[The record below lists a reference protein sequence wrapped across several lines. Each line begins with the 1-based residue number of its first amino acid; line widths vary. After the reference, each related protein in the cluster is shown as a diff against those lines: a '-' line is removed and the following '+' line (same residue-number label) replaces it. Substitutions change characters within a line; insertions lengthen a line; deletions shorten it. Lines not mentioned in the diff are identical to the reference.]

1 MARIR
6 TIKPEFWTSEQIVE
20 CSTSARL
27 LFIGLWNFC
36 DDGGVHPASIP
47 RLKMEVLPGDP
58 FTFEEVG
65 AMVTEL
71 ETAGL
76 LVEFEHGGSAYWYVS
91 GWHHQKIDRPTMKHP
106 GPLNEKNYVEISS
119 RHRRDLDELSPPG
132 REGKGRE
139 GTGMDINPPTPREG
153 SVARGTEKSRSK
165 RFGKAKPRKTRKPK
179 YSEAFEAFWA
189 TYPPRNGVKVGKPG
203 ASTEFDN
210 IDPGRHEDLSRAT
223 EHLVSAV
230 AAGQL
235 PKDAKRW
242 LRIDPKT
249 GSAPWEEWVNQ
260 TDAGTVPR
268 EKSAIDLWREKE
280 GIA

>member
-47 RLKMEVLPGDP
+47 RLKMEVLPGDAI
-58 FTFEEVG
+58 TFEEVG
-65 AMVTEL
+65 NMVTEL
-71 ETAGL
+71 RKAGL
-76 LVEFEHGGSAYWYVS
+76 LIPFEHEGTAYWYVS

-106 GPLNEKNYVEISS
+106 GPLNEKNRVQISTSS
-119 RHRRDLDELSPPG
+119 RRALDELSPPG

-139 GTGMDINPPTPREG
+139 SKGMDITPQTPQG
-153 SVARGTEKSRSK
+153 DVARGTNEQKRSSK
-165 RFGKAKPRKTRKPK
+165 RKPK
-179 YSEAFEAFWA
+179 PPTYSEAFLAFWS
-189 TYPPRNGVKVGKPG
+189 TYPPRNGVKTGKPG
-203 ASTEFDN
+203 AAVEFDN
-210 IDPGRHEDLSRAT
+210 INPGRLQDLSRAT
-223 EHLVSAV
+223 EHLSNAV

-249 GSAPWEEWVNQ
+249 GSAPWEEWVDQ
-260 TDAGTVPR
+260 SDAGTVPR
-268 EKSAIDLWREKE
+268 EKSAIDLFREEK
-280 GIA
+280 GIG

>member
-65 AMVTEL
+65 EMVSEL
-71 ETAGL
+71 QKAGL
-76 LVEFEHGGSAYWYVS
+76 LVPFEHGGDFYWYVS

-119 RHRRDLDELSPPG
+119 RHRRGLDELSPPG

-139 GTGMDINPPTPREG
+139 GKGMDITPPAPPQG
-153 SVARGTEKSRSK
+153 DVARGTEKSRS
-165 RFGKAKPRKTRKPK
+165 RSRKRKPK
-179 YSEAFEAFWA
+179 PPTYSESFEEFWRA
-189 TYPPRNGVKVGKPG
+189 YPARNGAKVGKPG
-203 ASTEFDN
+203 AAVEFDN

-223 EHLVSAV
+223 DHLSNAV

-268 EKSAIDLWREKE
+268 EKSSIDLWREKE